1 MSEARADR
9 YANQSAPTLQI
20 YTFGGFKLMMGGKGI
35 TFTSGRS
42 RKMWD
47 LFKYFFTMRGKKL
60 SVADCYEAIWSDEEG
75 GTNPSAALHNLIY
88 RLRRTI
94 SQISAEQAERDPGGG
109 GADYSGHSQE
119 SYIVYSGGCYYWNP
133 DAPYWLDAEAFDTL
147 VEEARATAHTDH
159 KWAIALYQEAIRLYQ
174 GEYLPE
180 YVYNSWVIAARNR
193 YSRMFADS
201 CSALAALLRA
211 EGRHEEVAALCEN
224 VFTIDPMDDSFH
236 AMFIDAL
243 LDLGRVVQAQ
253 SHYQYVTSLFY
264 KEMGIKP
271 TSLLKQSYDRIKK
284 FGGLKDAD
292 LTQVQIKLNESAAVS
307 GAFSCDIEVFRS
319 IYQLESRRMPRQG
332 YSQFICLASLV
343 RDGELDVEPHEA
355 RSALDALVR
364 ISIQT
369 LRSGDVVS
377 KWNDDQLVLLLPS
390 ITVEDNLKVMRRIEQ
405 KFSEHQPDN
414 KIRVRLEYSP
424 IMQL

>member
-1 MSEARADR
+1 MSEARADGFGKTG
-9 YANQSAPTLQI
+9 APNLQI
-20 YTFGGFKLMMGGKGI
+20 FTFGGFQLMMDGKGI

-47 LFKYFFTMRGKKL
+47 LFKFFLTMRGKKL
-60 SVADCYEAIWSDEEG
+60 SVADCYDAVWNDEEG

-94 SQISAEQAERDPGGG
+94 NQISEDRAVRGFGDG
-109 GADYSGHSQE
+109 SGQSQE
-119 SYIVYSGGCYYWNP
+119 PYIVYSGGCYFWNP
-133 DAPYWLDAEAFDTL
+133 DAPYWLDAEAFDLL
-147 VEEARATAHTDH
+147 VDEARTLSQSDPRRS
-159 KWAIALYQEAIRLYQ
+159 IALYQEAVRLYQ

-180 YVYNSWVIAARNR
+180 YVYNNWVIAARNR

-201 CSALAALLRA
+201 CNALAALLRA
-211 EGRHEEVAALCEN
+211 EGRYEEIAALCEN

-292 LTQVQIKLNESAAVS
+292 LTQVQIKLNESAAAS
-307 GAFSCDIEVFRS
+307 GAFLCDIEVFRS

-332 YSQFICLASLV
+332 YSQFLCLASLV
-343 RDGELDVEPHEA
+343 RDGELDVEPPESRA
-355 RSALDALVR
+355 ALEALVR
-364 ISIQT
+364 IAVQT

-390 ITVEDNLKVMRRIEQ
+390 ITVEDNLKVMKRIEQ
-405 KFSEHQPDN
+405 KFSESQPDS
-414 KIRVRLEYSP
+414 KMRVRLEYSP

>member
-1 MSEARADR
+1 MSEAILDR
-9 YANQSAPTLQI
+9 FGKASPPSLQI
-20 YTFGGFKLMMGGKGI
+20 YTFGGFKLMMDGKGI

-60 SVADCYEAIWSDEEG
+60 SVADCYEAVWNDEEG

-94 SQISAEQAERDPGGG
+94 SQINANQAGGG
-109 GADYSGHSQE
+109 PEGDEPGSQGQGQE
-119 SYIVYSGGCYYWNP
+119 PYIVYSGGCYFWNP
-133 DAPYWLDAEAFDTL
+133 DAPYWLDAEAFDAL
-147 VEEARATAHTDH
+147 VEEARACSQADRHR
-159 KWAIALYQEAIRLYQ
+159 AIELYQEAVQLYQ

-180 YVYNSWVIAARNR
+180 YVYNNWVIAARNR
-193 YSRMFADS
+193 YSRMFSDS
-201 CSALAALLRA
+201 CGALATLLRA
-211 EGRHEEVAALCEN
+211 DGRHEEVASLCEN

-307 GAFSCDIEVFRS
+307 GAFNCDIEVFRS

-355 RSALDALVR
+355 RAALEALIR
-364 ISIQT
+364 IAVQT

-390 ITVEDNLKVMRRIEQ
+390 ITVEDNLKVMKRIEQ
-405 KFSEHQPDN
+405 KFSEYQPDN